1 MKEPATM
8 SVLDRFGLSGRT
20 ILVAG
25 GARGMG
31 REAALLA
38 AATGAD
44 IAVLDILADE
54 TAATVAEIRSTHGV
68 RAAGY
73 VADLSDAAAARAAVD
88 QAIADLGRLHVLFNC
103 TGIVYN
109 TDILD
114 IPPDDWARTMSVN
127 VNAQFYVA
135 QAVARHM
142 AAHGGGSI
150 VCIGSNSG
158 VIVDRPQSQ
167 AHYNASKAA
176 VHQMVKSLAC
186 ELGDKNIRVNAV
198 APGFI
203 VTEMTKKGMA
213 NPEWLDSW
221 NANTPIGRLGRPD
234 EIAHVML
241 FLASDAASFMTGAI
255 VIADGGYTC
264 W

>member
-1 MKEPATM
+1 
-8 SVLDRFGLSGRT
+8 
-20 ILVAG
+20 
-25 GARGMG
+25 MG
-31 REAALLA
+31 REIALLA

-44 IAVLDILADE
+44 IAILDILPDE
-54 TAATVAEIRSTHGV
+54 TAATLAEIRAGHGV
-68 RAAGY
+68 RAAGF

-88 QAIADLGRLHVLFNC
+88 QAIAELGRLDVLFNC

-109 TDILD
+109 TDVLD
-114 IPPDDWARTMSVN
+114 IPPEDWARTMSVN
-127 VNAQFYVA
+127 INAQFFVA

-142 AAHGGGSI
+142 SDNGGGAI

-158 VIVDRPQSQ
+158 FIVDRPQNQ

-186 ELGDKNIRVNAV
+186 ELGPRNIRVNAV

-203 VTEMTKKGMA
+203 VTEMTRKGIA

-221 NANTPIGRLGRPD
+221 TANTPIGRLGSPE
-234 EIAHVML
+234 EIASIML
-241 FLASDAASFMTGAI
+241 FLASDAASFMSGAI

>member
-1 MKEPATM
+1 M
-8 SVLDRFGLSGRT
+8 SVLDRFGLAGRGV
-20 ILVAG
+20 IVAG

-31 REAALLA
+31 RETALLA

-44 IAVLDILADE
+44 IAILDVLPDE
-54 TAATVAEIRSTHGV
+54 TTATVAEIRDRCGV
-68 RAAGY
+68 RASGH
-73 VADLSDAAAARAAVD
+73 VADLSDAAAAQAAVGR
-88 QAIADLGRLHVLFNC
+88 AIADLGRAHVLFNC

-109 TDILD
+109 TDVLD
-114 IPPDDWARTMSVN
+114 IPPEDWARTMNVN

-142 AAHGGGSI
+142 ATQGGGAI

-158 VIVDRPQSQ
+158 FIVDRPQTQ

-186 ELGDKNIRVNAV
+186 ELGPKNIRVNAV

-203 VTEMTKKGMA
+203 VTEMTKKGMS
-213 NPEWLDSW
+213 NPEWMGNW
-221 NANTPIGRLGRPD
+221 TENTPAGRLGTPG
-234 EIAHVML
+234 EIANVML
-241 FLASDAASFMTGAI
+241 FLASDAASFMTGSI